1 LKIKLKILMA
11 LKLKTPP
18 VSEPVTL
25 GEAKSYL
32 RIADTDDDTFVNA
45 LITAV
50 RQRFESWA
58 ARSLI
63 TQTWT
68 LWLDGFPRTGK
79 RDAPGDGYFE
89 LPVGH
94 FDETKRQ
101 LEIPRPPLQPVAIL
115 QTYDSANTVTVFSSS
130 NYLVDSASNPGR
142 IALNQGAVW
151 PTGLRAVNAVE
162 IEFTAGYG
170 NAPDV
175 PDSIKQGILLW
186 IKLLFAD
193 KSKLFESDESTPGLA
208 EINRAPIPPA
218 VKALWEPYRIVKI

>member
-1 LKIKLKILMA
+1 MA
-11 LKLKTPP
+11 YQLKTPP
-18 VSEPVTL
+18 LSEPVTL
-25 GEAKSYL
+25 SEAKSYL
-32 RIADTDDDTFVNA
+32 RIADTDDDLFVNA

-58 ARSLI
+58 ARSLM

-79 RDAPGDGYFE
+79 KDAPLEGYFE
-89 LPVGH
+89 RPVRH
-94 FDETKRQ
+94 FDEVQR
-101 LEIPRPPLQPVAIL
+101 LLVIPLPPLQSVGFVK
-115 QTYDSANTVTVFSSS
+115 TYDATNTAAVFASS

-142 IALNQGAVW
+142 LALNQGAQW
-151 PTGLRAVNAVE
+151 PTVLRSVNAVE
-162 IEFTAGYG
+162 IEFAAGYG
-170 NAPDV
+170 NASDV

-208 EINRAPIPPA
+208 EINRAPIPPV
-218 VKALWEPYRIVKI
+218 VKALWEPYRLVKI

>member
-1 LKIKLKILMA
+1 MSLQ
-11 LKLKTPP
+11 LKTPP
-18 VSEPVTL
+18 ASEPVTL

-32 RIADTDDDTFVNA
+32 RIADTDDDVFVNA

-68 LWLDGFPRTGK
+68 LWLDGFPRRGK
-79 RDAPGDGYFE
+79 RDAPGEGYFD

-94 FDETKRQ
+94 FDETQRQ
-101 LEIPRPPLQPVAIL
+101 LEIPRPPLQSVAIL
-115 QTYDSANTVTVFSSS
+115 QTYDTANTSTIFSSS
-130 NYLVDSASNPGR
+130 NYLVDTASSPGR

-151 PTGLRAVNAVE
+151 PTGLRSVNAVE
-162 IEFTAGYG
+162 IEFAAGYG
-170 NAPDV
+170 NASDV

-193 KSKLFESDESTPGLA
+193 KSKLFESDESTAGLA
-208 EINRAPIPPA
+208 EINRVPIPPV